1 MEFLENAKTGFVK
14 AKKLN
19 DENIQNNNLAEQFNN
34 HPMGNLDHQIQYS
47 KDAMNFAQN
56 QTSQQQSLTA

>member
-19 DENIQNNNLAEQFNN
+19 DENIHNNEQAE
-34 HPMGNLDHQIQYS
+34 
-47 KDAMNFAQN
+47 
-56 QTSQQQSLTA
+56 